1 METKNIIM
9 ATESELE
16 TNTSEFFKRYWP
28 KDMGPSPRWSTHWD
42 LNTEIPNQSMR
53 GCYALLNQNSEIVY
67 VGVGIGRSTEQYHGS
82 GLGDR
87 LKRYWELNND
97 INTNDRYK
105 IREEWKERKV
115 TSLIA
120 IGFPA
125 EHYWLAAALEVYLIS
140 NLTGLVNKVH
150 NKEP

>member
-1 METKNIIM
+1 M
-9 ATESELE
+9 ATESELK
-16 TNTSEFFKRYWP
+16 TNTIEFLKLYWP
-28 KDMGPSPRWSTHWD
+28 KDIEPAPSWSDHWD

-53 GCYALLNQNSEIVY
+53 GCYALLKKECKIVY
-67 VGVGIGRSTEQYHGS
+67 VGVGIGRSIERYHGS

-97 INTNDRYK
+97 TSTSNRYK
-105 IREEWKERKV
+105 IREEWKCEGREV
-115 TSLIA
+115 TSIIT
-120 IGFPA
+120 IGFPK

-140 NLTGLVNKVH
+140 NLTGLVNKIH